1 MPDTSVNFWELY
13 TIVPIIPLTSYLK
26 LGTIRCQQEMMMMSK
41 STKAPGKSRRKG
53 ISLVQLTK
61 IFPDDK
67 AAEEWFTK
75 RRWPDGPHCPHC
87 GSINIQSG
95 AAHATMPYRCRERE
109 CRKRFS
115 VKVGT
120 CMQSSNLGYQI
131 WAMAIYLLATSLKG
145 VSSMK
150 LHRDLDITQ
159 KSAWHL
165 AHRLRNLW
173 KNGSESLF
181 SGPIE
186 VDETYIGGKEKN
198 KHADKKLHAGRGGIG
213 KSIVIGAK
221 DRETNRMSATVIGG
235 TDAKTL
241 QGFCRRSRCRGSS
254 SLY

>member
-1 MPDTSVNFWELY
+1 
-13 TIVPIIPLTSYLK
+13 
-26 LGTIRCQQEMMMMSK
+26 MSK
-41 STKAPGKSRRKG
+41 STKAPGKSYRKG
-53 ISLVQLTK
+53 VSLVQMTK
-61 IFPDDK
+61 MFPDD
-67 AAEEWFTK
+67 ATAEAWFTK
-75 RRWPDGPHCPHC
+75 RRWPNGPHCPHC
-87 GSINIQSG
+87 GSTNIQSG

-131 WAMAIYLLATSLKG
+131 WAMSIYLLATSLKG

-165 AHRLRNLW
+165 AHRMRNVW

-181 SGPIE
+181 SGPVE

-198 KHADKKLHAGRGGIG
+198 KHADKKLRAGRGGVG
-213 KSIVIGAK
+213 KSIVYRSQGPRNQP
-221 DRETNRMSATVIGG
+221 RECHCGKRDGRQDASGVLSAVTLPMERQFTRTITAGIGG
-235 TDAKTL
+235 W
-241 QGFCRRSRCRGSS
+241 RSSMRPSS
-254 SLY
+254 TVSASM